1 MNARR
6 TTALCCRGHT
16 AAKLMRTMHRP
27 RGVEIPLINLAARAV
42 FLPCA
47 CLPVYADT
55 LESLS
60 PEKVKV
66 DAAYVEANTLIVREQ
81 LQKVDVRLAPLLDAR
96 LGK

>member
-1 MNARR
+1 
-6 TTALCCRGHT
+6 
-16 AAKLMRTMHRP
+16 
-27 RGVEIPLINLAARAV
+27 
-42 FLPCA
+42 
-47 CLPVYADT
+47 LPVYADT